1 METARCKA
9 FLYAAETGSITK
21 AAEELSYTPSGVSQL
36 IQAFENEIGAQLLH
50 RNKRGV
56 TLTEEGKRFLD
67 ASLVDA
73 YLGKVDERFGKG
85 RILFLQGG
93 IDFLCFL
100 PIAGKDVIPAV
111 VVLQPVGVDFR
122 LLGLFD

>member
-50 RNKRGV
+50 K
-56 TLTEEGKRFLD
+56 T
-67 ASLVDA
+67 ASMGSSA
-73 YLGKVDERFGKG
+73 S
-85 RILFLQGG
+85 G
-93 IDFLCFL
+93 IHSKFMGSL
-100 PIAGKDVIPAV
+100 
-111 VVLQPVGVDFR
+111 
-122 LLGLFD
+122 

>member
-50 RNKRGV
+50 YVLKKGV
-56 TLTEEGKRFLD
+56 LEKCLHEVPKFNISCRKKQTLRSIHRYTPQIFCK
-67 ASLVDA
+67 
-73 YLGKVDERFGKG
+73 KWQ
-85 RILFLQGG
+85 LQGLIG
-93 IDFLCFL
+93 
-100 PIAGKDVIPAV
+100 
-111 VVLQPVGVDFR
+111 
-122 LLGLFD
+122 